1 MTVNMFYFGF
11 VWQIC
16 CIKLQFNVTVLSF
29 FLLVLFLYP
38 VVLNDS
44 QSVRLLFMSIV
55 PIFPS
60 LVLVFSNSSV
70 ENARSMKIRKYLK
83 YRDLPI

>member
-1 MTVNMFYFGF
+1 MFYFGF

-16 CIKLQFNVTVLSF
+16 CIKLQFSVTVLSF

-44 QSVRLLFMSIV
+44 QSVRLLFMSFV

-60 LVLVFSNSSV
+60 PVLVFSNSSV
-70 ENARSMKIRKYLK
+70 ENARRVKIRKYLR
-83 YRDLPI
+83 YGDLPI